1 MMNAYRYTCMLV
13 LLLLCFPIAALAQER
28 NSQATVFVS
37 ILPQKGWVE
46 ALAGDWVSVEVM
58 VPPGQSPAIY
68 EPTPQKMTRLNQAAL
83 YFSVGVPFEETWLPR
98 MQEASPGVRFVDA
111 VAGIE
116 RQPMADHLAAIPA
129 ERLPPPER
137 RDRHVWVSPELVN
150 PQLANMSA
158 ALQELLPEQAEA
170 IEANY
175 QAYLQELEALQAFMQ
190 EKLEPVQ
197 GRSFMVFHP
206 AWGYLAREFNLR
218 QIPIERDGKE
228 PSPRQMTQLV
238 ALGQQEKVQVVFV
251 QQQFNQ
257 EVARSVA
264 DALGADIV
272 HLNPLAEDFI
282 GNMRYIAETLAEK
295 L

>member
-1 MMNAYRYTCMLV
+1 MNAYRYYLV
-13 LLLLCFPIAALAQER
+13 AFLLFLFFSSPVMAASSPTRE
-28 NSQATVFVS
+28 SIFVS

-68 EPTPQKMTRLNQAAL
+68 EPTPQKMMRLNQAAL
-83 YFSVGVPFEETWLPR
+83 YFSIGVPFEEAWLPR
-98 MQEASPGVRFVDA
+98 MQEASPSVRFVDA

-116 RQPMADHLAAIPA
+116 RQPMADHLAAVPT

-137 RDRHVWVSPELVN
+137 RDRHVWVSPELVK
-150 PQLANMSA
+150 PQLANMST
-158 ALQELLPEQAEA
+158 ALQELMPERAEA
-170 IEANY
+170 IQANY
-175 QAYLQELEALQAFMQ
+175 RTYMQELEALQAFMQ

-218 QIPIERDGKE
+218 QIPIERDGRE
-228 PSPRQMTQLV
+228 PTPRQLTQLV
-238 ALGQQEKVQVVFV
+238 ELGQQENVRVIFV
-251 QQQFNQ
+251 QQQFSQ
-257 EVARSVA
+257 TVARSVA
-264 DALGADIV
+264 NALNAEII
-272 HLNPLAEDFI
+272 HLDPLAENFI
-282 GNMRYIAETLAEK
+282 ENMRYIAEVLAEK